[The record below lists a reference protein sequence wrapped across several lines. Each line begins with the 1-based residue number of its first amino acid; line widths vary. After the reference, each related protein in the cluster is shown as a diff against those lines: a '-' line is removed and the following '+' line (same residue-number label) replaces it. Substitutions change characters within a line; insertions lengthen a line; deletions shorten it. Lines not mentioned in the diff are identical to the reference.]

1 MIEPRTADEGVSATL
16 SRARIL
22 VEVGDFDSAILQFF
36 QLLDRD
42 LDTPLRGEVLTNLG
56 AALCLSVHGK
66 RDAAATAKLS
76 QARDLLATAVACRP
90 RAVTPSA
97 WATTRANLA
106 VVCLALYE
114 ATGNRDD
121 LMAAHLAL
129 DGVEQAMQEAR
140 DTAMHDWVLAIRD
153 QLADLGDR
161 RSTRRR

>member
-1 MIEPRTADEGVSATL
+1 MIEPRPADDGVSAIL
-16 SRARIL
+16 NHARALAEAR
-22 VEVGDFDSAILQFF
+22 DFESAIVQYN

-56 AALCLSVHGK
+56 AALCLSVQGQ
-66 RDAAATAKLS
+66 RDEVAVAKLV
-76 QARDLLATAVACRP
+76 QARGLLADAVPCRP
-90 RAVTPSA
+90 RNLVPAA

-114 ATGNRDD
+114 AIGNRDD

-129 DGVEQAMQEAR
+129 DGVEQAMQGAG